1 MMRLTRRA
9 FVRAGAA
16 GVAAGSGLLACAEE
30 QAPQPPAPGASTLP
44 PSTPV
49 LDPALRAVAAAL
61 GDALVPGAEAAGF
74 ASYLEAQLACPPHES
89 LLMLR
94 YLGIAPPYRDFYLPA
109 LHAVQSWSIARHG
122 TAFEHLDA
130 AARERVLQE
139 LASAAPTPWDAP
151 PAPLVYFVLR
161 ADAVDVGYGTRA
173 GFERLGVPYMAHILP
188 ETDW

>member
-1 MMRLTRRA
+1 MRLSRRR

-16 GVAAGSGLLACAEE
+16 GVAAGSGLLACAGR
-30 QAPQPPAPGASTLP
+30 APRP
-44 PSTPV
+44 PSPGTASLPSGTPV
-49 LDPALRAVAAAL
+49 LDSELRAVAAAL
-61 GDALVPGAEAAGF
+61 GDALVPGAGAAGF
-74 ASYLEAQLACPPHES
+74 ASYLEAQLACPPEES

-109 LHAVQSWSIARHG
+109 LGAVQSWSIARHG
-122 TAFEHLDA
+122 TGFEHLDA

-139 LASAAPTPWDAP
+139 LASGAPAPWDAA
-151 PAPLVYFVLR
+151 PAPFVYFVLR

-173 GFERLGVPYMAHILP
+173 GFERLGIPYMAHILP